1 MDTFFL
7 IWRNLFI
14 KRLIRNFVYQ
24 DVVIFVTDGHY
35 DDREYKYLA
44 MFSSQEKLDYNIS
57 ILYNGTME
65 HYTNSLYRDII
76 NSLIMGSGIHDFSN
90 IQEGVH
96 SIIFTADLEKK
107 GCGRLPQ
114 SLTYLEMCA
123 YNDSSEV
130 DVVQY
135 VLSNLPSNLKTLA
148 MPCNN
153 IIARDV
159 LLPDTLTTL
168 DYTSTVNNLQHFV
181 VSAKDRVLDKC
192 VLKVTSKEAL
202 TWLHENKWINKIS
215 LEEVQDIEFDS
226 NTIPP
231 HVSSIDKYDAISL
244 DESVFPPMLQSL
256 SLSLYSIT
264 PFYHLSHLKTLNTS
278 CQVLL
283 EPNVLPLSLENLS
296 LEYTLPLEPG
306 VLPIHLKNLF
316 MRTFNQPLCVGSLP
330 DSITILKL
338 GLFNQPL
345 LPYVLPPK
353 LKELNMYNFTQ
364 PMLSEN
370 TLPLSLTHIFINTFK
385 GSFEASCQPL
395 DNLKLLSIYKLDHS
409 LSTLLCNVKSIKIW
423 VDMIDSSSDLSNTC
437 MQNLYLTCW
446 GESNRY
452 SKPFPRTIKH
462 LTLNNVAIQ
471 SFGIIPDGCLYLK
484 SSGQHINTLF
494 IPKSVKSI
502 IQKK

>member
-1 MDTFFL
+1 MDTFFS

-14 KRLIRNFVYQ
+14 KRLIRNFVCQ
-24 DVVIFVTDGHY
+24 DIVIKVTDGQY
-35 DDREYKYLA
+35 DDKEYKYLA

-57 ILYNGTME
+57 IKYRDTME
-65 HYTNSLYRDII
+65 NYTNSLYRDII
-76 NSLIMGSGIHDFSN
+76 NSLYIELDTHDFSH

-96 SIIFTADLEKK
+96 SLYFTADLEKK

-114 SLTYLEMCA
+114 SLTYLNMCT
-123 YNDSSEV
+123 YNEKSEV

-148 MPCNN
+148 MPYNN

-168 DYTSTVNNLQHFV
+168 SYNSTDNNLQHFV

-192 VLKVTSKEAL
+192 VLQVSSKEAL
-202 TWLHENKWINKIS
+202 AWLHENKWINKIS

-231 HVSSIDKYDAISL
+231 HVSSIDINDMIGL

-256 SLSLYSIT
+256 MCYYPI
-264 PFYHLSHLKTLNTS
+264 PFYHLSHLKTLDIS
-278 CQVLL
+278 SYPVFL
-283 EPNVLPLSLENLS
+283 EPNVLPKSLENLS
-296 LEYTLPLEPG
+296 IDYNLPLEPG
-306 VLPIHLKNLF
+306 VLPIHLKNLYL
-316 MRTFNQPLCVGSLP
+316 RRFNQPLCVGSLP
-330 DSITILKL
+330 DSITILNL

-345 LPYVLPPK
+345 LPYVLPLK
-353 LKELNMYNFTQ
+353 LKELSMFNFTQ
-364 PMLSEN
+364 PMLSKN
-370 TLPLSLTHIFINTFK
+370 TLPLSLTHIFINAFK

-395 DNLKLLSIYKLDHS
+395 DNLQLLMIGKLDHA
-409 LSTLLCNVKSIKIW
+409 LSTILCSVKSIKIW
-423 VDMIDSSSDLSNTC
+423 VDVIDSSSDLSNTC
-437 MQNLYLTCW
+437 MQNLYLSCW

-452 SKPFPRTIKH
+452 SKPFPRTIKQ